1 MNRSAFLILLPLLGA
16 CDMHS
21 KTPAKGDENVVI
33 QADEGGNVEF
43 DLPVVGGKLKVPA
56 GMMHSGDVDIDG
68 VKLMPGSSVNGF
80 SVFAGD
86 KGATV
91 NLGFRAPAS
100 PDEVRSYYVAEFKK
114 KGVEAALNGDTI
126 TGKSKDG
133 SNFTIQVAPAAEGSQ
148 GKIVIHDKD

>member
-1 MNRSAFLILLPLLGA
+1 MHRSLILLAVPLLAA
-16 CDMHS
+16 CDVHS
-21 KTPAKGDENVVI
+21 KGAGDGNVVI

-43 DLPVVGGKLKVPA
+43 DLPIVGGKMKVPA

-91 NLGFRAPAS
+91 NLGFKAPAS
-100 PDEVRSYYVAEFKK
+100 PDAVRSYYVSEFRK
-114 KGVEAALNGDTI
+114 KGVEAALTGDSVQGRTKV
-126 TGKSKDG
+126 GDP
-133 SNFTIQVAPAAEGSQ
+133 FAIQVSPAADGAR
-148 GKIVIHDKD
+148 GRIVMQDRV

>member
-1 MNRSAFLILLPLLGA
+1 MNRSALLLIVPLLVA
-16 CDMHS
+16 CDMHA
-21 KTPAKGDENVVI
+21 KNPAHADGNVVI
-33 QADEGGNVEF
+33 QADESGNVEF
-43 DLPVVGGKLKVPA
+43 DLPIVGGKMKVPA

-91 NLGFRAPAS
+91 NLGFLAPAS
-100 PDEVRSYYVAEFKK
+100 PDDVRSYYVAEFKK
-114 KGVEAALNGDTI
+114 KGVDAAVSGDTI
-126 TGKSKDG
+126 SGKSKDG
-133 SNFTIQVAPAAEGSQ
+133 SDFTIQVSPGPKGSQ